1 MSETAKY
8 FELHDSV
15 KSSLKQK
22 SVDYHGF
29 CGEENFLFDLFKHI
43 NSEEVYLV
51 FEDDIPKHLEKKVKR
66 IIIQELQ
73 ATGDHPEILIECR

>member
-1 MSETAKY
+1 MKEIANY
-8 FELHDSV
+8 FELHESV
-15 KSSLKQK
+15 KNSLKEE

-43 NSEEVYLV
+43 NSDLVYLV
-51 FEDDIPKHLEKKVKR
+51 FEDDLPKHLEKKVKR

-73 ATGDHPEILIECR
+73 ATRDHPEILIECR